1 MPDINSIEFALL
13 KQRVEGMERVM
24 GKMEA
29 RDSKRIR
36 AGVLALGTFIL
47 ALFGVIST
55 LGAYIWNITVG
66 K

>member
-1 MPDINSIEFALL
+1 
-13 KQRVEGMERVM
+13 MEKLV

-36 AGVLALGTFIL
+36 AGVVALGSFIVV
-47 ALFGVIST
+47 LFSIISA
-55 LGAYIWNITVG
+55 LGAYIWSLTVG

>member
-1 MPDINSIEFALL
+1 MPDIDPVQFALL
-13 KQRVEGMERVM
+13 KQRVEGMEKLV

-36 AGVLALGTFIL
+36 AGVVALGSFIVV
-47 ALFGVIST
+47 LFSIISA
-55 LGAYIWNITVG
+55 LGAYIWSLTVG